1 MSSPAAGFVLTQE
14 RCDALDA
21 TLVAVHNALAPGG
34 RYSVATVANTARAM
48 HHELFVGMSDD
59 AMCRVIAHFFNENI
73 ARLTAQNGESPVF
86 VVHPAPRE
94 VQ

>member
-1 MSSPAAGFVLTQE
+1 MSQE
-14 RCDALDA
+14 QLDALDA
-21 TLVAVHNALAPGG
+21 TLVSVHNSLAPGA
-34 RYSVATVANTARAM
+34 RYSVATVATTARAM
-48 HHELFVGMSDD
+48 HHALFVDVSDD
-59 AMCRVIAHFFNENI
+59 MMCRVIAHFFNENI